1 MGGVFKPIWQGLT
14 SRAIVPSEVNK
25 VLYRLLQKLIPQ
37 IAYVPKNANEAKALM
52 ERTNYLSQSANGWSQ
67 YQKVIVVH
75 QQESAPRSRRR
86 GV

>member
-1 MGGVFKPIWQGLT
+1 VFQASWQRKT
-14 SRAIVPSEVNK
+14 SRAILLFGVNE

-37 IAYVPKNANEAKALM
+37 IAYVPKNAGEAKALM